1 MSYALARTLL
11 FRLDPEEAHDLGVGA
26 ARWLAGRAERCR
38 LVRNFIARP
47 SVRPV
52 ELMGL
57 TFPTRVGL
65 AAGLDKNAEA
75 PLAWWAFGF
84 GFAELGTV
92 TPRPQS
98 GKPKPRMFRVPA
110 RQALI
115 NRMGFNNQG
124 ARRVAERLA
133 EQKAAGLRPAMPLLL
148 SVGKNATTPN
158 DRAAEDYNLA
168 ATSLAPHADVLTINV
183 SSPNTPGLRALQNPQ
198 ELTAIVRAV
207 LEPAAGKPV
216 LVKVA
221 PELEGD
227 LLRSVL
233 DACLSAGATGFIATN
248 TLAKQPGEPR
258 EDGGLSGQPL
268 RQISRARVAEI
279 RKHVG
284 DNIPLIGCGGI
295 NDAESARAMLDA
307 GADLIQ
313 LYTALVYQG
322 PFLAAALS
330 RVGFIPPHRS
340 R

>member
-1 MSYALARTLL
+1 MLYRLARPFI
-11 FRLDPEEAHDLGVGA
+11 FRQDPEEAHDMAIGLV
-26 ARWLAGRAERCR
+26 RWLAEESYRCR
-38 LVRNFIARP
+38 LMRDLVARP
-47 SVRPV
+47 ASREVH
-52 ELMGL
+52 LMGL
-57 TFPTRVGL
+57 TFSSRVGL

-98 GKPKPRMFRVPA
+98 GKPKPRMFRIPA

-124 ARRVAERLA
+124 AKRVTERLA
-133 EQKAAGLRPAMPLLL
+133 EQKAAGLRPPMPILL
-148 SVGKNATTPN
+148 SVGKNAATPN
-158 DRAAEDYNLA
+158 ERAAEDYNLA
-168 ATSLAPHADVLTINV
+168 ATMLAPHADILTINV
-183 SSPNTPGLRALQNPQ
+183 SSPNTPGLRSLQNPQ

-248 TLAKQPGEPR
+248 TLAKRPDEDR

-268 RQISRARVAEI
+268 RQISRVRVAEI

-284 DNIPLIGCGGI
+284 DKVPLIGCGGI
-295 NDAESARAMLDA
+295 NDAESARAMIDA

-313 LYTALVYQG
+313 LYTALVYEG
-322 PFLAAALS
+322 PFLAARLS
-330 RVGFIPPHRS
+330 RM
-340 R
+340 

>member
-1 MSYALARTLL
+1 MLYRLARPFI
-11 FRLDPEEAHDLGVGA
+11 FRQDPEEAHDMAISLV
-26 ARWLAGRAERCR
+26 RWMAEESYRCR
-38 LVRNFIARP
+38 LMRELVARP
-47 SVRPV
+47 ASREVH
-52 ELMGL
+52 LMGL
-57 TFPTRVGL
+57 TFSNRVGL

-98 GKPKPRMFRVPA
+98 GKPKPRMFRVPE

-124 ARRVAERLA
+124 AKRVAERLA
-133 EQKAAGLRPAMPLLL
+133 EQKAAGLRPPMPILL
-148 SVGKNATTPN
+148 SVGKNAATAN
-158 DRAAEDYNLA
+158 ERAAEDYNLA
-168 ATSLAPHADVLTINV
+168 ATMLAPHADILTINV
-183 SSPNTPGLRALQNPQ
+183 SSPNTPGLRSLQNPQ

-207 LEPAAGKPV
+207 LESAAAKPV

-221 PELEGD
+221 PELSGD

-248 TLAKQPGEPR
+248 TLAKRPDEDR

-268 RQISRARVAEI
+268 RHISRQRVSEI

-284 DNIPLIGCGGI
+284 DKVPLIGCGGI
-295 NDAESARAMLDA
+295 NDTESARAMLDA

-313 LYTALVYQG
+313 LYTALVYEG
-322 PFLAAALS
+322 PMLAAQLT
-330 RVGFIPPHRS
+330 RS
-340 R
+340 L